1 MPLLQIHYE
10 YSDKRNDN
18 RIPIGNTLPS
28 LKDISAIHQYLFLI
42 PSFGIRTIQIPRP
55 ILIVLLKTK
64 LMNNYVPIAIEQHT
78 IVSRLQQANYRSIWY
93 YSRYAIYCVS
103 PTIVMSSVLL
113 FCLSSMILFCLF
125 YVES

>member
-1 MPLLQIHYE
+1 M
-10 YSDKRNDN
+10 SC
-18 RIPIGNTLPS
+18 RIWGLYLVFVLFDFQS
-28 LKDISAIHQYLFLI
+28 LALGSEQF
-42 PSFGIRTIQIPRP
+42 PIPRP